1 ILILAS
7 AVFFYGAGKMH
18 SGDPAS
24 LFDAYN
30 LIQDIV
36 SQGMFPSPNQSAS
49 PILTSTPLPP
59 KKIGVATLFAVALLA
74 AGQSSSIIAT
84 VAGQAVSEGFLH
96 WRVSPAMRR
105 IVTRL
110 IAMIPAMVVAIAV
123 GRSGI
128 DALLVV
134 SQVVLSVVLL
144 FITVPLVY
152 LTSSKAIMSVRV
164 PAVPGAVREGEGEV
178 EVEAGET
185 VVDFSSGRVAT
196 ACGGVICV
204 VIVAANIYALATINQ
219 SY

>member
-1 ILILAS
+1 ACDSILILAS
-7 AVFFYGAGKMH
+7 AVFFYGAGKTH

-30 LIQDIV
+30 LIRDIV
-36 SQGMFPSPNQSAS
+36 GQGTSLPHENQG
-49 PILTSTPLPP
+49 LDTNVTPQP
-59 KKIGVATLFAVALLA
+59 GAATLFAVALLA

-128 DALLVV
+128 DSLLVV
-134 SQVVLSVVLL
+134 SQVVLSIVLP

-164 PAVPGAVREGEGEV
+164 PGPGARQGEGEV
-178 EVEAGET
+178 EMEAGET